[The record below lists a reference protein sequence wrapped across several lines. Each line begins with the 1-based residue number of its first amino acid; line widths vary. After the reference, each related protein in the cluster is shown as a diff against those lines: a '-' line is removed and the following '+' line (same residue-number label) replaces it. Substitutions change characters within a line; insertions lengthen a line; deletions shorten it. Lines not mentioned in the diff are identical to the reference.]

1 MKKFLTCIKVSLLG
15 IIILLSCSTSFARD
29 IGTLVEG
36 SGSGKKV
43 IMVVPS
49 MNVNKKVYDSNI
61 EMHMAVITGD
71 IVHIK
76 LITNSGRVLTQEA
89 LYYTYQRGSND
100 ISNPI
105 LVHNMGVVP
114 GKETMIEDGKV
125 ISIGNYMIDNKL
137 EQAII
142 NRSNYSL
149 FLKVKEDPYPLFIPV
164 DTNAKYELAKV
175 LLEHDQLVLNNKL
188 RILNEKWIWVR

>member
-15 IIILLSCSTSFARD
+15 IIMLLSYSTIFARD
-29 IGTLVEG
+29 IGTFVEG

-49 MNVNKKVYDSNI
+49 MNINKKVYDSNI
-61 EMHMAVITGD
+61 EMNMAMITGD
-71 IVHIK
+71 IIHID

-105 LVHNMGVVP
+105 LIHNMGVVS
-114 GKETMIEDGKV
+114 GKETMIKDGKV
-125 ISIGNYMIDNKL
+125 VSIGNYIIDNKL
-137 EQAII
+137 HQAII
-142 NRSNYSL
+142 NRNNYNL
-149 FLKVKEDPYPLFIPV
+149 FLKVKEDSYPLFIPV
-164 DTNAKYELAKV
+164 DTYAKHELAKV
-175 LLEHDQLVLNNKL
+175 LLEHDQLTLNNKL
-188 RILNEKWIWVR
+188 RNLNEK

>member
-1 MKKFLTCIKVSLLG
+1 MKKFLTCIKVSLLS

-29 IGTLVEG
+29 IGTFVEG

-49 MNVNKKVYDSNI
+49 MNINKKVYDSNI
-61 EMHMAVITGD
+61 EMDMAMITGD
-71 IVHIK
+71 IIHIK

-89 LYYTYQRGSND
+89 LYYTYQRSSND

-105 LVHNMGVVP
+105 LLHNMGVVP
-114 GKETMIEDGKV
+114 GKETMIKDGKV
-125 ISIGNYMIDNKL
+125 VSIGNYMIDNKL

-175 LLEHDQLVLNNKL
+175 LLEHDQLVLNDKL
-188 RILNEKWIWVR
+188 RILNEK

>member
-188 RILNEKWIWVR
+188 RILNEK

>member
-1 MKKFLTCIKVSLLG
+1 MKKFLTCMKVSLLG
-15 IIILLSCSTSFARD
+15 IVILLSYSTIFARD
-29 IGTLVEG
+29 IGTTVEG
-36 SGSGKKV
+36 SGSEKQV

-61 EMHMAVITGD
+61 EMNMAMITGD
-71 IVHIK
+71 IIHID
-76 LITNSGRVLTQEA
+76 LITNSGTVLTQEA
-89 LYYTYQRGSND
+89 LYYTYQRSSND

-105 LVHNMGVVP
+105 LLHNMGVVP
-114 GKETMIEDGKV
+114 GKETMIKDGKV
-125 ISIGNYMIDNKL
+125 VSIGNYMIDNKL

-175 LLEHDQLVLNNKL
+175 LLEHDQLVLNDKL
-188 RILNEKWIWVR
+188 RILNEK

>member
-1 MKKFLTCIKVSLLG
+1 MKKFLTCIKVSLLS

-29 IGTLVEG
+29 IGTFVEG

-49 MNVNKKVYDSNI
+49 MNINKKVYDSNI
-61 EMHMAVITGD
+61 EIDMAMITGD
-71 IVHIK
+71 IIHIK

-89 LYYTYQRGSND
+89 LYYTYQRSSND

-105 LVHNMGVVP
+105 LLHNMGVVP
-114 GKETMIEDGKV
+114 GKETMIKDGKV
-125 ISIGNYMIDNKL
+125 VSIGNYMIDNKL

-175 LLEHDQLVLNNKL
+175 LLEHDQLVLNDKL
-188 RILNEKWIWVR
+188 RILNEKWILVR

>member
-1 MKKFLTCIKVSLLG
+1 MKKFLTCIKVSLLS

-29 IGTLVEG
+29 IGTFVEG

-49 MNVNKKVYDSNI
+49 MNINKKVYDSNI
-61 EMHMAVITGD
+61 EIDMAMITGD
-71 IVHIK
+71 IIHIK

-89 LYYTYQRGSND
+89 LYYTYQRSSND

-105 LVHNMGVVP
+105 LLHNMGVVP
-114 GKETMIEDGKV
+114 GKETMIKDGKV
-125 ISIGNYMIDNKL
+125 VSIGNYMIDNKL

-175 LLEHDQLVLNNKL
+175 LLEHDQLVLNDKL
-188 RILNEKWIWVR
+188 RILNEK

>member
-1 MKKFLTCIKVSLLG
+1 MKKFLTCIKVSLLS
-15 IIILLSCSTSFARD
+15 IIILLSCSTSFAKD
-29 IGTLVEG
+29 IGTFVEG

-49 MNVNKKVYDSNI
+49 MNINKKVYDSNI
-61 EMHMAVITGD
+61 EMDMAMITGD
-71 IVHIK
+71 IIHIK

-89 LYYTYQRGSND
+89 LYYTYQRSSND

-105 LVHNMGVVP
+105 LLHNMGVVP
-114 GKETMIEDGKV
+114 GKETMIKDGKV
-125 ISIGNYMIDNKL
+125 VSIGNYMIDNKL

-175 LLEHDQLVLNNKL
+175 LLEHDQLVLNDKL
-188 RILNEKWIWVR
+188 RILNEK